1 METHLLAALAPIRRQ
16 LKLIAC
22 LMLSIVFVWVA
33 VLINFLPTH
42 SVTTFEELPFVVSVE
57 PS

>member
-1 METHLLAALAPIRRQ
+1 METHLLQGLAPIRRQ

-22 LMLSIVFVWVA
+22 LMLSVVFVWVA
-33 VLINFLPTH
+33 VLLNFLPNH